1 MQPDYTFR
9 RSASEILS
17 LIDRDSL
24 YRSVVAIGGLGF
36 IFLGCVAILKPF
48 FPALLLAL
56 IFCLSTWPTFIWLKQ
71 RLGGRTTVA
80 ATLMTLSIAVGFL
93 VPLIFLGSSLSDNF
107 SQVFTVIMTS
117 LRDGPQNG
125 HSWIRDIPWM
135 GENLEKF
142 IQTYPVERQ
151 QQLVA
156 PVTNVLIKTGTSI
169 GRGVID
175 LSIGVLI
182 TFFFF
187 CHGAQA
193 AQHLRNLIERF
204 VGQRGQ
210 HLLNVSKKTMIGV
223 VYGILGTAL
232 AQGGLAAI
240 GFWIAGV
247 PGAPFLGL
255 LTFLLSFVPFG
266 APLIRVPASIW
277 LFTQNQMVMGIFLAL
292 WGLGAI
298 SAIDN
303 LVRPYFISLGT
314 NLPFL
319 LVLLGVLGGIIAF
332 GFIGLFIGPTLL
344 AVAYTIV
351 LEWSTGKKPQTGPEP
366 SPSLPDGL

>member
-1 MQPDYTFR
+1 Q
-9 RSASEILS
+9 S
-17 LIDRDSL
+17 
-24 YRSVVAIGGLGF
+24 
-36 IFLGCVAILKPF
+36 
-48 FPALLLAL
+48 
-56 IFCLSTWPTFIWLKQ
+56 
-71 RLGGRTTVA
+71 
-80 ATLMTLSIAVGFL
+80 
-93 VPLIFLGSSLSDNF
+93 
-107 SQVFTVIMTS
+107 
-117 LRDGPQNG
+117 
-125 HSWIRDIPWM
+125 
-135 GENLEKF
+135 
-142 IQTYPVERQ
+142 YPVERQ

-156 PVTNVLIKTGTSI
+156 PVTNILIKIGASI

-187 CHGAQA
+187 CNGTQA
-193 AQHLRNLIERF
+193 AKHLRNLIERF
-204 VGQRGQ
+204 VGHRGQ
-210 HLLNVSKKTMIGV
+210 YLLYVSKKTMIGV

-232 AQGGLAAI
+232 AQGGLATI

-255 LTFLLSFVPFG
+255 LTFLLSFLPFG
-266 APLIRVPASIW
+266 PPMIWIPASIW
-277 LFTQNQMVMGIFLAL
+277 LFSQGHIGMGVFMSL
-292 WGLGAI
+292 WGLCAV

-351 LEWSTGKKPQTGPEP
+351 LQWSTGKKPQAEP
-366 SPSLPDGL
+366 VSIPSLPLES

>member
-1 MQPDYTFR
+1 M
-9 RSASEILS
+9 
-17 LIDRDSL
+17 IDRDSI
-24 YRSVVAIGGLGF
+24 YRSIVAVGGLGF
-36 IFLGCVAILKPF
+36 IFLGCVIVLKPF

-71 RLGGRTTVA
+71 RLGERTTIA
-80 ATLMTLSIAVGFL
+80 ATLMTLLLAVGFL
-93 VPLIFLGSSLSDNF
+93 VPLIFLGSSLADSF
-107 SQVFTVIMTS
+107 SKVFTTVMTS

-125 HSWIRDIPWM
+125 HSWINDIPWI
-135 GENLEKF
+135 GANLDQL
-142 IQTYPVERQ
+142 IQSYPAERQ
-151 QQLVA
+151 QQLIA
-156 PVTNVLIKTGTSI
+156 PITNVLIKTGTSI
-169 GRGVID
+169 GHGVID

-193 AQHLRNLIERF
+193 ARHLRNVIERF
-204 VGQRGQ
+204 VGERGQ
-210 HLLNVSKKTMIGV
+210 YLLNVSKRTMIGV

-232 AQGGLAAI
+232 AQGGLATI
-240 GFWIAGV
+240 GFWIAGI

-255 LTFLLSFVPFG
+255 LTFLLSFIPFG
-266 APLIRVPASIW
+266 PPLIWLPAAIW
-277 LFTQNQMVMGIFLAL
+277 LFSQDQVAMGVFLTL
-292 WGLGAI
+292 WGVGAI

-319 LVLLGVLGGIIAF
+319 LVLLGVFGGIIAF

-344 AVAYTIV
+344 AVAYTII
-351 LEWSTGKKPQTGPEP
+351 LEWSTGRKPPALDESSVP
-366 SPSLPDGL
+366 LPDGSSNL